1 VLVFWGVGGN
11 KVGVP
16 YIYFFLIFLAVG
28 LYWVA
33 KRNVKSSV
41 GRTIYKSTGIHT
53 EYLRIDLTNRQVTG
67 RVSYQ
72 GKVYMLVYVDVA
84 ADMVQVKGSIQE
96 LTHLMDHMTE
106 EDYIEV
112 IKTTAKFYIENEI
125 SDPEAYYVKQEK
137 SI

>member
-1 VLVFWGVGGN
+1 M
-11 KVGVP
+11 GVP
-16 YIYFFLIFLAVG
+16 YIYFLLILLAVG
-28 LYWVA
+28 LYWLA

-53 EYLRIDLTNRQVTG
+53 EYLRIDLTNSQVTG

-84 ADMVQVKGSIQE
+84 ADTVKVKGSIQE
-96 LTHLMDHMTE
+96 LTHLTDNMTE

-125 SDPEAYYVKQEK
+125 SDPKAYYEAQVR
-137 SI
+137 SN

>member
-1 VLVFWGVGGN
+1 M
-11 KVGVP
+11 
-16 YIYFFLIFLAVG
+16 
-28 LYWVA
+28 A

-53 EYLRIDLTNRQVTG
+53 EYLRIDLTNKQVTG

-84 ADMVQVKGSIQE
+84 ADTVKINGSIQE
-96 LTHLMDHMTE
+96 LTHLTDNMTE

-125 SDPEAYYVKQEK
+125 SDLKAYYDAQVK
-137 SI
+137 SN